1 MGIWF
6 HSLNCLLNITQL
18 LLITFLISCTSN
30 FTPTRVKRPNKWWNH
45 FWAMTIVTHTECN
58 QPQDV
63 DIKTIESVVTKWC
76 QWCSFEFRMLFTSWI
91 HHFSFLLHTNY
102 YTLLSESISFPI
114 TFWPL
119 FTFITDGF
127 IPYHRVAIIERRMV
141 R

>member
-63 DIKTIESVVTKWC
+63 DIKTIESVVTYYVHKMMPMVQFWI
-76 QWCSFEFRMLFTSWI
+76 SHVVYFLDTPLLFSVT
-91 HHFSFLLHTNY
+91 HKLLHTAEWVYKLPNHFL
-102 YTLLSESISFPI
+102 TLPFP
-114 TFWPL
+114 FSL
-119 FTFITDGF
+119 LLLMDL
-127 IPYHRVAIIERRMV
+127 YHIKE
-141 R
+141 